1 MENSKLGKYQAIIIS
16 SLLLLLGLT
25 SVVLVILESLLKWEW
40 QSVWVFI
47 IAIAGAIALFVGINM
62 LYTTLS
68 KPPVEWQA

>member
-47 IAIAGAIALFVGINM
+47 IAIEG
-62 LYTTLS
+62 
-68 KPPVEWQA
+68 E

>member
-62 LYTTLS
+62 L
-68 KPPVEWQA
+68 